1 MNERAATRVVVL
13 ARPGEARTRLDAAL
27 CDAGADVALVADPAE
42 TDPAE
47 VSALHPQVILVSLE
61 PAVEEALERYEALFS
76 EPSITVLF
84 DEADLAARREG
95 WEAARWARHLAA
107 KLNRHDDVL
116 PPGGEMETDWPSP
129 GPLPPRAELG
139 ELDITALA
147 GEALELA
154 AGVPRDDDYLR
165 ADDSRREDP
174 VKPADVAAT
183 AGDPGCPD
191 PTDAGP
197 ATVNAGAFDGTLALV
212 DADTA
217 TPAAT
222 PTKGSA
228 ETGPAVTTG
237 LFDNLSLVDDGG
249 QDEPASVQG
258 AVVVEGGIGAPD
270 AVRQLLAALPVAFP
284 RPVLVRLQLDGG
296 RYDRLV
302 KQMARVSS
310 MPVTLAEAG
319 QAAAA
324 GTVYFLEPGTTLLR
338 ENGRLVFAASDVPV
352 PSLHARLPA
361 NDSATLLLS
370 GSDVSLVD
378 AALAQGREGALVAA
392 QSVDDCYEPTASAA
406 LIERGGESGTLTDL
420 ADRLAARWPSPDQV
434 RDPH

>member
-13 ARPGEARTRLDAAL
+13 ARPGEARTRLGAAL
-27 CDAGADVALVADPAE
+27 CNAGADVALVADPIE

-61 PAVEEALERYEALFS
+61 PALEEALERYEALFS
-76 EPSITVLF
+76 EPAITVLF
-84 DEADLAARREG
+84 DEADVAARREG

-129 GPLPPRAELG
+129 GPLPPRVELG

-154 AGVPRDDDYLR
+154 AGVPRDDDHLR
-165 ADDSRREDP
+165 AGDGGRE
-174 VKPADVAAT
+174 
-183 AGDPGCPD
+183 DPGCPD
-191 PTDAGP
+191 PPDADP
-197 ATVNAGAFDGTLALV
+197 AADGAGAFDGMV
-212 DADTA
+212 DAGTA
-217 TPAAT
+217 TAEAPAEGGAEA
-222 PTKGSA
+222 GS
-228 ETGPAVTTG
+228 AVTTG

-249 QDEPASVQG
+249 QDEAASMQG
-258 AVVVEGGIGAPD
+258 AVIVEGGIGAPD

-324 GTVYFLEPGTTLLR
+324 GTVYFLAPGTTLLR
-338 ENGRLVFAASDVPV
+338 EHGRLVFAASDVPV
-352 PSLHARLPA
+352 PPLHARLPA

-406 LIERGGESGTLTDL
+406 LLERGGESGTLADL